1 MTTTSGPSAGTSSTT
16 GLLSLRMLTS
26 LPTPLALGLRAA
38 TSRVGRAPE
47 RISRR
52 LAFTELVLQFIVG
65 LQDTERAVL
74 GLPRPK
80 EVDALIARLE
90 RPTLGQWG
98 HAAAALARQL
108 ETAPVRA
115 LPAVS
120 AGLTGPGAG
129 LYDGLAALI
138 SARNSVAHGHELG
151 ALSQAAAEALLH
163 DSAGWLRAVVLGLE
177 PLCGLRLVV
186 AVDHRDGFLG
196 TGRTQALLMAGEV
209 PELRELE
216 LERGGM
222 PLDQPVLVGAGGRL
236 LRPFPWM
243 ATAGGSHDKAVLV
256 LHRWADQ
263 PLFHSGG
270 RGSVVP
276 LGRTDQAGAELGTGP
291 GGAFRSLPVV
301 GAVSI
306 DEAAFEQPAAQP
318 DPETIGRFVVVELL
332 GRGGT
337 GSVWRVSDPE
347 GGGDE
352 FALKVLHPVLAG
364 RADHVRRLRREH
376 EVLAML
382 PLPGVVQM
390 VEAVDTA
397 DHGPGIL
404 MELVDGPSLRD
415 VARRGRVAP
424 EVAAAW
430 VAQVLDV
437 LAVAHGRGIIHR
449 DIKPSNV
456 LLDGDEPRLIDFGVA
471 WQDDGQR
478 LTMTADVVGTRAYAA
493 PEQLRGERCS
503 PAVDIYACG
512 RLLEE
517 LLTGGRSVEGR
528 LPGPLGP
535 VVRTATRA
543 SPEDRYAS
551 AAEMAAVLRQGAGD
565 WTAALD
571 PWERLPSQV
580 EVRKVLCEVVP
591 GLCVLHGVDA
601 SQAPAA
607 VLCPAQGAAALQLFE
622 ERVGSVDLGAPHLA
636 GAVRGRVVH
645 TADGVP
651 YVELNPRASLRS
663 ASLLLGLVEPE
674 DPGAARPPQ
683 SEVPPPGAAPPG
695 PDAAASGPNTGDTVT
710 LGMGEAVA
718 LGVGAVAVGSLLG
731 HVVTAGAKK
740 REARRKAE
748 QDGGPAQ
755 ARQADALV
763 GLTELLGALW
773 TAGMSRVHKPAR
785 TVFERCHH
793 LGLALLVMEASTGR
807 FTLTRPVWR
816 QAWTRWQGGLRI
828 LSRLERD
835 GTELIQPLVLA
846 SRRWPAVAADLD
858 ALAACTSIP
867 PAADTRVQRLARLLL
882 EVQVGIGALPSERFG
897 ELPEYMRIKN
907 GELQLRREPRSTGW
921 QRLGALEGT
930 RRSSA

>member
-1 MTTTSGPSAGTSSTT
+1 MSTASGPSAGTSSTT

-26 LPTPLALGLRAA
+26 LPTPLARGLRAA

-52 LAFTELVLQFIVG
+52 LAFTELVLQFVVG

-80 EVDALIARLE
+80 PVTELIKRLNA
-90 RPTLGQWG
+90 PTMGLWG
-98 HAAAALARQL
+98 RAAEALAQQL
-108 ETAPVRA
+108 EGAPARA

-120 AGLTGPGAG
+120 ARLTGPGSG
-129 LYDGLAALI
+129 LYDGLVELI
-138 SARNSVAHGHELG
+138 RVRNRVAHGHDLG
-151 ALSQAAAEALLH
+151 ALPRVEAEHLLR
-163 DSAGWLRAVVLGLE
+163 DSAVWLRAVVLGLE
-177 PLCGLRLVV
+177 PLCALRLVV
-186 AVDHRDGFLG
+186 AVDHRDVLVG
-196 TGRTQALLMAGEV
+196 TGRTQVLLMTGEH
-209 PELRELE
+209 PEVRELE
-216 LERGGM
+216 LQRGGL
-222 PLDQPVLVGAGGRL
+222 PLNQPVLVGAGGQL

-243 ATAGGSHDKAVLV
+243 ATARGSHDKAVVV
-256 LHRWADQ
+256 LHKWADQ
-263 PLFHSGG
+263 PIFHGGG
-270 RGSVVP
+270 RETVVP
-276 LGRTDQAGAELGTGP
+276 LGRTDQAGAAVDE
-291 GGAFRSLPVV
+291 GARAALQSFPVV
-301 GAVSI
+301 QSGGV
-306 DEAAFEQPAAQP
+306 DEGLFGRPVPQP

-337 GSVWRVSDPE
+337 GSVWRVVDPDRD
-347 GGGDE
+347 GAAL
-352 FALKVLHPVLAG
+352 ALKVLHPVLAG
-364 RADHVRRLRREH
+364 RSDHVGRLRREH
-376 EVLAML
+376 EVLAQL
-382 PLPGVVQM
+382 PLPGVVRT
-390 VEAVDTA
+390 VEFSQTE

-415 VARRGRVAP
+415 VTRGGGVSP
-424 EVAAAW
+424 EAAAAW

-449 DIKPSNV
+449 DVKPSNV

-493 PEQLRGERCS
+493 PEQLRGDRCT
-503 PAVDIYACG
+503 PAADIYACG

-517 LLTGGRSVEGR
+517 LLTGGQSVEGR

-535 VVRTATRA
+535 VVRMATRD
-543 SPEDRYAS
+543 SPEERYAS
-551 AAEMAAVLRQGAGD
+551 AAEMAAALRQAERAET
-565 WTAALD
+565 WVAALD
-571 PWERLPSQV
+571 PRERLPTRV
-580 EVRKVLCEVVP
+580 EVRKVLCEVIP

-607 VLCPAQGAAALQLFE
+607 VLCPAHGAAALQLFE
-622 ERVGSVDLGAPHLA
+622 ERVGSVDLDAPHLA
-636 GAVRGRVVH
+636 SAVRGRVVH

-663 ASLLLGLVEPE
+663 ASVLLGLVDTD
-674 DPGAARPPQ
+674 DPSGEA
-683 SEVPPPGAAPPG
+683 PPPSSDRAPP
-695 PDAAASGPNTGDTVT
+695 PEPTEAPTGETVT

-740 REARRKAE
+740 REARRKAKE
-748 QDGGPAQ
+748 DGGPTQ

-793 LGLALLVMEASTGR
+793 LGLALLAMEASTGR

-816 QAWTRWQGGLRI
+816 QAWKQWQGGLRF
-828 LSRLERD
+828 LSRLDRD
-835 GTELIQPLVLA
+835 GTELVQPLVLA
-846 SRRWPAVAADLD
+846 SRRWPAVEADLD

-897 ELPEYMRIKN
+897 ELPEYMRIKD
-907 GELQLRREPRSTGW
+907 GELLLRREPRSTGW
-921 QRLGALEGT
+921 QRLGALDGA